1 MLNLSE
7 IKTGKKI
14 VIDGE
19 PFVVIF
25 DQHSKMGRAGA
36 VLRTKLRNLR
46 TGAILNKT
54 FQGNDKVEP
63 AEIQSKE
70 AQYLYQ
76 SDEIFYFMDNEAYEQ
91 FELSGKIIGKGASFL
106 KEGAIVNI
114 LYFEGQAINIDLPIK
129 VDLAVTEAPPSIKGN
144 TADGGS
150 KQVTLETGAKVS
162 VPLFI
167 ETGDIIRVNTQT
179 GQYVERA
186 GKNGKG

>member
-1 MLNLSE
+1 MLSLNE
-7 IKTGKKI
+7 IKTGKRI
-14 VIDGE
+14 VVDGD
-19 PFVVIF
+19 PFTVIF

-54 FQGNDKVEP
+54 FQGNDKVEA

-76 SDEIFYFMDNEAYEQ
+76 DGEKFYFMDNEAYEQ
-91 FELSGKIIGKGASFL
+91 FELSGEIIGEGSGFL
-106 KEGAIVNI
+106 KEGALVSV
-114 LYFEGQAINIDLPIK
+114 LYFEGEAINIELPIK
-129 VDLAVTEAPPSIKGN
+129 IDLEVTEAPPSIKGN

-150 KQVTLETGAKVS
+150 KQVTLETGVKVS

-179 GQYVERA
+179 GQYAERA
-186 GKNGKG
+186 GKK